1 MTETADLS
9 LLAPVLNITDTQLE
23 SICSHYKNPQGQAYQ
38 MLHTWY
44 SRTQSQNQRQ
54 ELAAAL
60 KAWPKFSAAA
70 KRLVKVNNSSIM
82 WLLVE

>member
-1 MTETADLS
+1 MAETANHS
-9 LLAPVLNITDTQLE
+9 LLALVLNITDAELE
-23 SICSHYKNPQGQAYQ
+23 SICSRYKKPQGQAYQ

-60 KAWPKFSAAA
+60 EATKFSAAA

>member
-1 MTETADLS
+1 MTETAELS
-9 LLAPVLNITDTQLE
+9 LLAPLLNITDAELE
-23 SICSHYKNPQGQAYQ
+23 SISFSRYKKPQGQAYQ

-60 KAWPKFSAAA
+60 KAAKFSAAA
-70 KRLVKVNNSSIM
+70 KRLVTVNNSSIM